1 MIASL
6 VMAATVLLVL
16 PQLGL
21 QGYLHLI
28 GSVVLGALSYAVGY
42 SALHPHWPQEF
53 KSVFTSR

>member
-1 MIASL
+1 
-6 VMAATVLLVL
+6 VLLVL

-28 GSVVLGALSYAVGY
+28 GSIVIGALSYAVGY
-42 SALHPHWPQEF
+42 SVMHPHWPQEF